1 MKRIKVRIKKGL
13 QTPFYMA
20 DVVRKREQFLRPG
33 YESVFEDASVM
44 GLNLDVK
51 EKVELLKEVD
61 SVFHLHVSGI
71 DYFYN
76 QDIDAY
82 WEETAQLIEERL
94 KD

>member
-1 MKRIKVRIKKGL
+1 MKRIKLRMKQEI

-20 DVVRKREQFLRPG
+20 EIGKKREMFIRSG
-33 YESVFEDASVM
+33 YESVFEDAISM

-51 EKVELLKEVD
+51 EKVEILKEVD
-61 SVFHLHVSGI
+61 SVFHLHVNGI

-76 QDIDAY
+76 QDMDAY
-82 WEETAQLIEERL
+82 WEETSQLIEERL